1 MEDQKDADELKKDT
15 EEGKREADELK
26 KDADEFKNES
36 KKNAEEGERDLDDAQ
51 KDADEAE
58 KDADES
64 VGFTCFWKMF
74 LHRYRLFCIV
84 YVGAENGDI
93 CVVYLPPLAQHYKY
107 ELIFTHSAKKSSWQP
122 NVMT

>member
-36 KKNAEEGERDLDDAQ
+36 KKNAEEGERDLDDAE

-64 VGFTCFWKMF
+64 VAFTCFWKMC

-84 YVGAENGDI
+84 YIGAENVPIFRPGA
-93 CVVYLPPLAQHYKY
+93 VYLPPLAQHY
-107 ELIFTHSAKKSSWQP
+107 H
-122 NVMT
+122 